1 MALSLLS
8 LGTFA
13 NDTTG
18 TPLQAGGTI
27 INAAIAAINSGLPA
41 GNVVAGGSVAAGVVP
56 TATANLGIFFGTGAP
71 TFSAAEGSIY
81 SNTTGSA
88 GARLYVNTS
97 AGTGTTWTAASS
109 P

>member
-1 MALSLLS
+1 MLALLN

-18 TPLQAGGTI
+18 TPLQAGGVI
-27 INAAIAAINSGLPA
+27 INAAITAINSGLPS
-41 GNVVAGGSVAAGVVP
+41 GTVIAGGSVAAGVVP

-71 TFSAAEGSIY
+71 TFSAAQGSIY
-81 SNTTGSA
+81 SNTTGAA

-97 AGTGTTWTAASS
+97 GGTTWTAAAS